1 MGHDS
6 RVVRVTRSLGCA
18 VMALVAALTVGLASS
33 VSAPAPASATTVSAM
48 TDAYTSPPSPLT
60 VFISPLT
67 VGMHVIEAIA
77 EGIANAVEMIATP
90 PPIAIPAPETST

>member
-6 RVVRVTRSLGCA
+6 HVLRVTQSLRGA
-18 VMALVAALTVGLASS
+18 VMAFVAAVTIGLASS
-33 VSAPAPASATTVSAM
+33 ISAAPPASAVSPM
-48 TDAYTSPPSPLT
+48 TDAHTQPPSPLIVLVT
-60 VFISPLT
+60 PFA

-90 PPIAIPAPETST
+90 DPIAIPAPDTST

>member
-1 MGHDS
+1 M
-6 RVVRVTRSLGCA
+6 VRVIRLVGCA
-18 VMALVAALTVGLASS
+18 VMALVAALTFGLASS

-48 TDAYTSPPSPLT
+48 TDVYTQPPSPLAAIT
-60 VFISPLT
+60 TPMT

-90 PPIAIPAPETST
+90 PPITIPAPQTTT

>member
-1 MGHDS
+1 
-6 RVVRVTRSLGCA
+6 
-18 VMALVAALTVGLASS
+18 MALVAALSIGLASS

-48 TDAYTSPPSPLT
+48 TDAYTQPPSPLT
-60 VFISPLT
+60 VIATPFT

-90 PPIAIPAPETST
+90 APITIPAPQSNT